1 MVLGVSDEELA
12 MKIGAEL
19 ESTCRNCGVQ
29 VHTVVA
35 LPNASTASVACK
47 TCGAA
52 QNYLAAEGSVI
63 APMISVNSSGKVR
76 PTPRRP
82 KKPAPVW
89 RPDQSAVR
97 AVLSRP
103 VRPYDVGGSY
113 RVGDRIEH
121 RTYGVGVVDA
131 IVDPHKMQVF
141 FPSGHR
147 TMTQHRPVAD

>member
-1 MVLGVSDEELA
+1 MVLGVSDEEHP
-12 MKIGAEL
+12 MKVGAEI

-29 VHTVVA
+29 PHTVLA
-35 LPNASTASVACK
+35 LPNPSTANVACK
-47 TCGAA
+47 TCGAE
-52 QNYLAAEGSVI
+52 QHYLAADGVVI

-76 PTPRRP
+76 PTPRKP

-89 RPDQSAVR
+89 QPDQSAVG

-131 IVDPHKMQVF
+131 IIDPHKMQVF

-147 TMTQHRPVAD
+147 TMTQLRPAAG